1 MHGTDLGRL
10 QSRSDGVGVIRRRL
24 RRASYLAAGIG
35 LSVLAYTALAP
46 GSAAPDG
53 GWTTYR
59 EPERGLAVGVPPGWH
74 VAPRRLV
81 PALINPRE
89 LVSLGTGPLP
99 VGGGGNCGRYPEA
112 ALEHM
117 HRGDRLISIQGS
129 GGPPG
134 ARWFRHEPR
143 WTSGFALGP
152 LREPAS
158 RHRAGGPAIRAS
170 ATYVRRAG
178 HSYWVFVAF
187 AGPAPPAARD
197 QAERIV
203 RSVRLDE

>member
-1 MHGTDLGRL
+1 VAG
-10 QSRSDGVGVIRRRL
+10 I
-24 RRASYLAAGIG
+24 ALAA
-35 LSVLAYTALAP
+35 LACTALAP

-59 EPERGLAVGVPPGWH
+59 NPDRSLAVRVPPGWH

-89 LVSLGTGPLP
+89 VLSMGTGSLP

-112 ALEHM
+112 ALERM
-117 HRGDRLISIQGS
+117 HRGDRLISVQGS
-129 GGPPG
+129 GGPPD
-134 ARWFRHEPR
+134 AAWFHREDR
-143 WTSGFALGP
+143 WTHGFELGP
-152 LREPAS
+152 LREPAI
-158 RHRAGGPAIRAS
+158 RHRRDGPPIRAS

-187 AGPAPPAARD
+187 AGPASPAARD

-203 RSVRLDE
+203 RSVRLAG